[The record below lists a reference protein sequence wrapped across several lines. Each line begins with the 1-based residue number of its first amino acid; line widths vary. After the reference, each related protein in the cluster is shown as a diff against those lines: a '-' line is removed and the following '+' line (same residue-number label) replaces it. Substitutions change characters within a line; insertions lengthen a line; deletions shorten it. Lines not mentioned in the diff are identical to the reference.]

1 MDKINALC
9 VIGRPSMFARCP
21 ILDDLKEQHANMR
34 FTLPPDDEEWRSKP
48 LTKPSAVAFHQ
59 VSQQPALGDPNSF
72 FASESDGRRTD
83 YAVVQRFNVEYGRR
97 PATVII
103 LAGTTSLGTVGAAEW
118 VTNGELALKL
128 KEVCGRLGKPLRE
141 ETEMEALLK
150 VTADVP
156 RPPRPPGEPVT

>member
-1 MDKINALC
+1 M
-9 VIGRPSMFARCP
+9 
-21 ILDDLKEQHANMR
+21 
-34 FTLPPDDEEWRSKP
+34 
-48 LTKPSAVAFHQ
+48 
-59 VSQQPALGDPNSF
+59 
-72 FASESDGRRTD
+72 
-83 YAVVQRFNVEYGRR
+83 EYGRR